1 MAGEK
6 AKTGTTEASDTAA
19 TATSEPE
26 PVREPIEYLRESSDP
41 LFGVGVDVLDGALV
55 DAGLSSRKNLSRDEV
70 AAAIKAYHDREVVAG
85 KG

>member
-6 AKTGTTEASDTAA
+6 GTTAKTDGGDTAA
-19 TATSEPE
+19 TPDPE
-26 PVREPIEYLRESSDP
+26 PAREPIEYLRESSDA
-41 LFGVGVDVLDGALV
+41 LFGVGRDVLDGALV
-55 DAGLSSRKNLSRDEV
+55 DAGLASRKNLGRDEV

>member
-6 AKTGTTEASDTAA
+6 AKTGTTEASDAA
-19 TATSEPE
+19 ATSEPE
-26 PVREPIEYLRESSDP
+26 PVREPLEYLRESSDP
-41 LFGVGVDVLDGALV
+41 LFGVSVDVLDGALV

>member
-6 AKTGTTEASDTAA
+6 ATTSRSDTGDAAA
-19 TATSEPE
+19 TPEPE
-26 PVREPIEYLRESSDP
+26 PVREPVEYLRESSDA
-41 LFGVGVDVLDGALV
+41 LFGVGVDVFAGALV
-55 DAGLSSRKNLSRDEV
+55 DGGLASRKNLSREEV